1 MKNQHK
7 QRLLMINQLKSQ
19 QKQRLLMINQLKKK
33 KTGLATNGWKK
44 G

>member
-1 MKNQHK
+1 
-7 QRLLMINQLKSQ
+7 MINQLKNQ

-33 KTGLATNGWKK
+33 KTRLVANGWKK

>member
-1 MKNQHK
+1 MKNQQK
-7 QRLLMINQLKSQ
+7 QRLLMINQLKNQ

-33 KTGLATNGWKK
+33 KMGLVTNGWKK

>member
-1 MKNQHK
+1 
-7 QRLLMINQLKSQ
+7 MINQLKNQ

-33 KTGLATNGWKK
+33 KMGLVTNGWEK